1 MSFFRSFTRKKE
13 NPAANNNDTV
23 EIAAVA
29 AAAPAAHSEE
39 PPVAAEEPT
48 IPPVHIELPDDYDLE
63 GMLRRLVQENGSDLH
78 LAVGMPPIF
87 RIHGDLHVSQAPVLT
102 EERARALL
110 FPLVDEARVA
120 DFENCGN
127 LDFAYEVPGL
137 ARFRGNYFKQHWG
150 MAAVFRVIPSK
161 IPSIDE
167 LHLPSVVKDIA
178 MIKNGIVL
186 VTGPTGSGKSTTLA
200 SMIDY
205 VNHHRQAH
213 IITIE
218 DPIEFT
224 HASDLCLID
233 HREVGTS
240 AHSFADAIRASLRED
255 PDVVLVG
262 EMRDLDTIYNA
273 IKAAETGALVFATL
287 HTNSAAKTIDRIID
301 VFPAK
306 QQETIRAMLSESFK
320 AVISQQLL
328 KKEGGGRVAVHE
340 ILVAETGFSNIIRE
354 GKTSQINNYIQT
366 GKEFGMQSMDVGLM
380 KLYTENKIS
389 KATVREFCIDPNYFR
404 LAGVDLNEV

>member
-1 MSFFRSFTRKKE
+1 MSFFKSFTRKKE
-13 NPAANNNDTV
+13 NPVKNVEDTV
-23 EIAAVA
+23 EVAAVA
-29 AAAPAAHSEE
+29 SDPDAYVPVSE
-39 PPVAAEEPT
+39 PPLQDH
-48 IPPVHIELPDDYDLE
+48 IRIELADDYDLE
-63 GMLRRLVQENGSDLH
+63 GLLRRLVQEDGSDLH

-87 RIHGDLHVSQAPVLT
+87 RIHGDLYVSQAPVLT
-102 EERARALL
+102 EEKARELL
-110 FPLVDEARVA
+110 FPLVDETKIA
-120 DFENCGN
+120 DYEKCGN
-127 LDFAYEVPGL
+127 LDFAYEIPGL
-137 ARFRGNYFKQHWG
+137 ARFRANYFRQNWG
-150 MAAVFRVIPSK
+150 MAAVFRVIPSR

-167 LHLPSVVKDIA
+167 LHLPPVIKDIA
-178 MIKNGIVL
+178 MMKNGIVL

-205 VNHHRQAH
+205 VNHHRRAH

-224 HASDLCLID
+224 HTSDLCLID

-255 PDVVLVG
+255 PDIILVG

-287 HTNSAAKTIDRIID
+287 HTNSASKTIDRIID

-306 QQETIRAMLSESFK
+306 QQEGIRAMLSESFK
-320 AVISQQLL
+320 AVIAQQLL

-340 ILVAETGFSNIIRE
+340 ILVAEAGFSNLIRE

-380 KLYTENKIS
+380 QLYRENKIS
-389 KATVREFCIDPNYFR
+389 KATVRDFCIDPNYFR
-404 LAGVDLNEV
+404 LAGVDLSEV